1 MKKLYRQSLINKRNT
16 LSKEDVD
23 ELSSRIIANFL
34 KSPESKKIS
43 TLGVYKAI
51 KTEVKLDQ
59 LFKKRPQNYKN
70 LTFPVVGTKHSM
82 NLVMP
87 NIGSE
92 FKKNKYG
99 VLEPCNGK
107 IIEFQKHDA
116 IIVPAVGV
124 DKNGY
129 RLGYGGGYY
138 DRFLAPSKKIKNK
151 PKIFGLVFSFQLI
164 DDAIS
169 ENHDIKFDKVFTEDS
184 VINFSK

>member
-1 MKKLYRQSLINKRNT
+1 MWNVSGI
-16 LSKEDVD
+16 
-23 ELSSRIIANFL
+23 
-34 KSPESKKIS
+34 
-43 TLGVYKAI
+43 
-51 KTEVKLDQ
+51 
-59 LFKKRPQNYKN
+59 
-70 LTFPVVGTKHSM
+70 
-82 NLVMP
+82 
-87 NIGSE
+87 
-92 FKKNKYG
+92 
-99 VLEPCNGK
+99 GK

-169 ENHDIKFDKVFTEDS
+169 ENHDMKFDKVFT
-184 VINFSK
+184 